1 MKKIYMAALMA
12 VSLGASAQTLNKE
25 IVIER
30 EIDPTLR
37 AVSRLNN
44 YPVLLQPEVSR
55 PAISFSDMTTSVDI
69 PGMLATLGPASAA
82 DAIAISPYRGY
93 AVIGYF
99 PTFNLGASA
108 GYRIIEKPRTSL
120 GIKMQYDGMA
130 YKWHPVI
137 GDNPN
142 GDNLERNTVSAGIDF
157 SHIFRKAGR
166 LDINMDYTYN
176 SLNRPWQS
184 TGSTYR
190 ANAFNV
196 EAVWSARKHDM
207 IYFISG
213 EFHNFG
219 FNNIEHTP
227 DLNVSPNLKKSTSQR
242 IVSFKGGTSYFIT
255 PNSSIAGLASVD
267 FVGYNHFNRLLFS
280 DGLPESASSG
290 LPMLIGGKGKT
301 IGLITLQ
308 PSYRYHTHSFTT
320 NIGVRAQITANSG
333 KTFHIAPDISLSYR
347 PFKALQADIRLSGG
361 EKINR
366 FQHLF
371 NINPYMSPS
380 IAYDLSHCPILGDAS
395 IEVGPFRGIS
405 LKLFGGYS
413 AANDW
418 LMPKLHM
425 VPGSDIVSGNLVTFD
440 AVNLT
445 AWHYG
450 AALGFKVGKIIEGE
464 VEYTRSPGTYSHS
477 YYLGYDR
484 ATGVLNV
491 KLASHPT
498 SRLTVDAGFEMR
510 TGRSLA
516 WGLGENTG
524 DSMIN
529 LDNSNNLRLG
539 ANYAVF
545 DWLSVYAQ
553 VENILGNDA
562 DDIWLA
568 RRQGVHGLIGAS
580 VKF

>member
-1 MKKIYMAALMA
+1 MKKIYMAAMVA

-44 YPVLLQPEVSR
+44 YPVLFQPEVTR

-69 PGMLATLGPASAA
+69 PGMLAALEPASSG

-93 AVIGYF
+93 AVVGYF

-137 GDNPN
+137 GDNRAD
-142 GDNLERNTVSAGIDF
+142 DNLTRNTVTAGIDF
-157 SHIFRKAGR
+157 SHVFRKAGR
-166 LDINMDYTYN
+166 LDINLDYTFN

-184 TGSTYR
+184 TDSTYR

-207 IYFISG
+207 IYFLSG
-213 EFHNFG
+213 EFHHFG
-219 FNNIEHTP
+219 FNNVEHTADLTISP
-227 DLNVSPNLKKSTSQR
+227 DLKKSTSQR
-242 IVSFKGGTSYFIT
+242 IITFKGGTSYFIT
-255 PNSSIAGLASVD
+255 PNSSIAGLAAVD
-267 FVGYNHFNRLLFS
+267 FIGYNHFNRFIYS
-280 DGLPESASSG
+280 DVPAAASE
-290 LPMLIGGKGKT
+290 PMLIDGKGKT
-301 IGLITLQ
+301 FGLITLQ
-308 PSYRYHTHSFTT
+308 PSYRYHSNNFST
-320 NIGVRAQITANSG
+320 NIGVRAQITTNSG

-347 PFKALQADIRLSGG
+347 PIEALQADVRLSGG

-366 FQHLF
+366 FQNLF

-380 IAYDLSHCPILGDAS
+380 IGYDLSHCPILGDAS
-395 IEVGPFRGIS
+395 IKIGPFRGIS

-425 VPGSDIVSGNLVTFD
+425 IPGANIISGNLVTFD

-450 AALGFKVGKIIEGE
+450 AALGFKIGKIVEGE
-464 VEYTRSPGTYSHS
+464 VEYTRSPGSYSHS
-477 YYLGYDR
+477 NYLNYDR

-491 KLASHPT
+491 KLASHPID
-498 SRLTVDAGFEMR
+498 RLTVDAGFEMR

-516 WGLGENTG
+516 WGFG
-524 DSMIN
+524 DLSGKSMIN

-539 ANYAVF
+539 ANYAIF

-568 RRQGVHGLIGAS
+568 RRQGVHGLVGVS